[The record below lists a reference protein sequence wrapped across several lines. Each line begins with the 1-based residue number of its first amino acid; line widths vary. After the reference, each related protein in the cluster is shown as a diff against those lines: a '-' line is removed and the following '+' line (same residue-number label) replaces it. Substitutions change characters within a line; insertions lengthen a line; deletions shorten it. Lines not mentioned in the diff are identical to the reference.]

1 MNVKFAFQT
10 LQMKKDQKKSGSVS
24 QARKHVSLENIEYNT
39 QRTRMFFSEYGRNIQ
54 RMVDKALLIE
64 DREKRNKAAQNIVN
78 VMSYL
83 NPQVRELENYKHKLW
98 DHLFM
103 LSDYKLDVDS
113 PYPKP
118 EKESFTSKPKRI
130 PYPSSRIKYKYYGK
144 VMEDMI
150 GKISKL
156 DEGKSKE
163 QISQNLA
170 NFMKMSYLTWNK
182 DTVDDTTILSHL
194 KELSDDQLKLHESAR
209 LNHTAE
215 ILAMNKEKL
224 ARENAARKK
233 VNKRKV
239 RKK

>member
-130 PYPSSRIKYKYYGK
+130 SYPSSRIKYKYYGK